1 MAQSRALGSA
11 ADLAGLGSGAGG
23 SSPIVAQS
31 SALGSATDLTGLGGV
46 AVSSGPVVTQ
56 SSALGSATDLTGLGG
71 VAVSSGPVVTQS
83 RALGSATDLTGLG
96 AIAVSIGPIVS
107 AASSLDRHSGVGNGE
122 GDVVQIGIEHI
133 ISQDIQG
140 HSLAAGSSGIDG
152 ALEGHQDSVSSDV
165 AGFIGNTNE
174 NQSGLSEA
182 GFAEVHAALQS
193 SVYAGA
199 ASHEGQALGDVQR
212 KHDAAHIGHGSDAH
226 LEGDGITGVSGGS
239 ISLDSEIDAGRGRG
253 RNGST
258 AANGNGVNALSVG
271 DVVQLAVEH
280 IVVQDQHADG
290 QVATGALIDGAL
302 EGHQD
307 RVGRDV
313 AGFVGNTNENLGGL
327 SKAGFTEVQA
337 ALQVGVHIGTAGYE
351 GQTLGNSQF
360 KDQTT
365 QVFHRVNSDGVGD
378 GITHICLGL
387 VRFYRKSDDRLC
399 RYRYCNCHQAYEQDK
414 TQDD

>member
-1 MAQSRALGSA
+1 MT
-11 ADLAGLGSGAGG
+11 
-23 SSPIVAQS
+23 QS
-31 SALGSATDLTGLGGV
+31 SALGSTTDLTGLSGI
-46 AVSSGPVVTQ
+46 AVGSGPVVTQ
-56 SSALGSATDLTGLGG
+56 SSALGSTTDLTGLSSVAVSGFPVVTQSSTLGSTTDLTGLSGIAISSVPVVTQSSTLGSTTDLTGLGG
-71 VAVSSGPVVTQS
+71 
-83 RALGSATDLTGLG
+83 
-96 AIAVSIGPIVS
+96 IAVSIGPVVS
-107 AASSLDRHSGVGNGE
+107 AASSLDRHSGVGNGK

-133 ISQDIQG
+133 ISHNIQG
-140 HSLAAGSSGIDG
+140 HSLAAGSGGIDG
-152 ALEGHQDSVSSDV
+152 ALEGHQDSISSDV
-165 AGFIGNTNE
+165 AEVIGNTNE
-174 NQSGLSEA
+174 NQGGLSEA

-199 ASHEGQALGDVQR
+199 ASHEGQALGDDQR
-212 KHDAAHIGHGSDAH
+212 KHDAAQIVNRSDAH
-226 LEGDGITGVSGGS
+226 LEGDGITGVNGGS

-280 IVVQDQHADG
+280 VVVQDQHADG
-290 QVATGALIDGAL
+290 QVAAGALIDGAL

-313 AGFVGNTNENLGGL
+313 AGSVGNTNENLSGF
-327 SKAGFTEVQA
+327 SEAGFTEVHA
-337 ALQVGVHIGTAGYE
+337 GLQVGIHSGTAGYE
-351 GQTLGNSQF
+351 GQTLGNIQF
-360 KDQTT
+360 KDQTA

-387 VRFYRKSDDRLC
+387 VRAYRKSDDRLC

-414 TQDD
+414 T